1 MLIPDYGRNLS
12 ATQYGNNSHKHF
24 SNNSQRKNPT
34 RMQKSSAENLI
45 FDEFKDKLKQ
55 NNTTYAGIKHDL
67 EKIWQNKGANDQP
80 ENNLDYAAIK
90 V

>member
-1 MLIPDYGRNLS
+1 
-12 ATQYGNNSHKHF
+12 
-24 SNNSQRKNPT
+24 
-34 RMQKSSAENLI
+34 MQKSSAENLI
-45 FDEFKDKLKQ
+45 FYEFEDKLKQ

-67 EKIWQNKGANDQP
+67 EKIWQNSANDQP

>member
-1 MLIPDYGRNLS
+1 
-12 ATQYGNNSHKHF
+12 
-24 SNNSQRKNPT
+24 
-34 RMQKSSAENLI
+34 MQKSSAENLI
-45 FDEFKDKLKQ
+45 FYEFEDKLKQ